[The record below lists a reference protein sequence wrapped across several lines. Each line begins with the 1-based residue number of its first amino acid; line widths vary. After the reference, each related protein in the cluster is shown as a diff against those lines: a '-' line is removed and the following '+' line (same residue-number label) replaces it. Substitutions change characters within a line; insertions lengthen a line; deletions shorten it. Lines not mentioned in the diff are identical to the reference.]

1 MAKVFV
7 HAEIKATW
15 PGGQLDMQP
24 TTAQEVA
31 AAGIQLAVEELGT
44 GGAGRLLRRELR
56 KYPND
61 YLGAGRD
68 DSRDE

>member
-15 PGGQLDMQP
+15 PGGQLDVQP
-24 TTAQEVA
+24 TTAQELVST
-31 AAGIQLAVEELGT
+31 GVQLAVEELGT

-68 DSRDE
+68 DDRGE